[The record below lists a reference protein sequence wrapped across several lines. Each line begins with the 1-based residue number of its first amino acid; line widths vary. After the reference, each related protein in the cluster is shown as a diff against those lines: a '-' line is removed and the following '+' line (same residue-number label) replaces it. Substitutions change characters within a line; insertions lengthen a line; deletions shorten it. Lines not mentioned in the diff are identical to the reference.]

1 MRFLLSP
8 VLAVCAAVLVF
19 SMVVSGQTPAAGAAV
34 KIASMDFQR
43 AVLDTADLKKVISDL
58 QLKYGP
64 RQAALQ
70 KKQQELADI
79 QAQLQ
84 SSQGKLSSA
93 GEADLQARGER
104 TQRQAQRLT
113 DDLQADID
121 ADRTEAL
128 RRGSTRMKE
137 VVQKLSDAKGID
149 LVVDASAAVFSKA
162 TLDITDEAVAAYDK
176 AYPASR

>member
-1 MRFLLSP
+1 MRFSLSP
-8 VLAVCAAVLVF
+8 VLVVCAAVLVF
-19 SMVVSGQTPAAGAAV
+19 SLVVSGQTPAAASPV

-43 AVLDTADLKKVISDL
+43 AVLDTADLKKVINDL
-58 QLKYGP
+58 QLKYRP
-64 RQAALQ
+64 RQEALQ
-70 KKQQELADI
+70 RKQQDLADI
-79 QAQLQ
+79 QTMLQ
-84 SSQGKLSSA
+84 SGQGKLSSS
-93 GEADLQARGER
+93 GEAELQAKGER
-104 TQRQAQRLT
+104 TQRQVQRLT

-176 AYPASR
+176 AYPAK